1 MAKCPMRGSNSRPW
15 AHKTHAMANLA
26 NGARAR
32 RRFLRRSEL
41 KPQPDSDVFCLFL
54 QDKTNRVR
62 AARLLARRVLDHS
75 GQLERNGAYA

>member
-26 NGARAR
+26 NGARAP

-41 KPQPDSDVFCLFL
+41 KPHPIVMMPLFVL
-54 QDKTNRVR
+54 TGQTSRVR
-62 AARLLARRVLDHS
+62 AARLLARRVLDRS
-75 GQLERNGAYA
+75 GQLERN